1 MAKGTGGKV
10 GRREATTPTR
20 QRRGNIRPPTSQ
32 PKVPI
37 LSTRIKN
44 TVMAQAEV
52 ERRFGQF
59 SVASIVTGVDGK
71 RYFRLS
77 GMEADSEGY
86 LISKEY
92 GRGKNWDEAFSIAG
106 KGRF

>member
-20 QRRGNIRPPTSQ
+20 QRRGNKPKTRPTSH
-32 PKVPI
+32 PKPI
-37 LSTRIKN
+37 LSTRIKS

-52 ERRFGQF
+52 ERRFGPF
-59 SVASIVTGVDGK
+59 SVATIVTGIDGK
-71 RYFRLS
+71 LS
-77 GMEADSEGY
+77 GMSADSEGY

-92 GRGKNWDEAFSIAG
+92 GRGKNWDEAFRIAG
-106 KGRF
+106 KGRS